1 MGEADIKVNRSGKYP
16 YHAGEKVDITNNFLL
31 MLSQTKKPRRVFREC
46 NSDQRNQRESY
57 VKNVAYNTARQLY
70 VRYSTSMKTILITGG
85 AGFIGSHTAE
95 ALLARGMKV
104 CVLDNLSNGK
114 ASNLPAEA
122 LASGQLK
129 IVEGDVRNAAT
140 VDVAVQGMDAVLHL
154 AAQVSVQRS
163 VTDPVASSGHNITGF
178 LHVMD
183 AVRRHRVA
191 RLVYASSAAVYGI
204 PASLPLSEDATPR
217 PLSPYGLEKLVN
229 DQYAELF
236 RTLYGIS
243 SIGMRYF
250 NVYGPRQDPTSPY
263 AGVISKFANGLQTGT
278 PLRVFGDG
286 AQTRDFVYVGDVAQ
300 ANVRALEASVQ
311 GVLNVGTGRTVSLVE
326 LIQAMAQAFGAKP
339 HVRYEPASPGD
350 IPHSASSTSRL
361 VQTLAW
367 QPSTSLIDGLGV
379 LAQSL
384 R

>member
-1 MGEADIKVNRSGKYP
+1 MQN
-16 YHAGEKVDITNNFLL
+16 
-31 MLSQTKKPRRVFREC
+31 
-46 NSDQRNQRESY
+46 
-57 VKNVAYNTARQLY
+57 
-70 VRYSTSMKTILITGG
+70 ILITGG

-95 ALLARGMKV
+95 ALLARGMQV
-104 CVLDNLSNGK
+104 RVLDNLSNGK
-114 ASNLPAEA
+114 AANLPAAA
-122 LASGQLK
+122 LTSGQLTL
-129 IVEGDVRNAAT
+129 VEGDVRDAAA
-140 VDVAVQGMDAVLHL
+140 VDAAVQGMDAVLHL

-163 VTDPVASSGHNITGF
+163 VAEPVASSGHNITGF

-204 PASLPLSEDATPR
+204 PASLPLSEDATPG
-217 PLSPYGLEKLVN
+217 PLSPYGLEKLIN

-236 RTLYGIS
+236 RTLYGVS
-243 SIGMRYF
+243 SVGMRYF

-300 ANVRALEASVQ
+300 ANVRALEARVH
-311 GVLNVGTGRTVSLVE
+311 GVLNVGTGLTASLLE
-326 LIQAMAQAFGAKP
+326 LIKAMEQAFGATS
-339 HVRYEPASPGD
+339 HVRHEPAAPGD
-350 IPHSASSTSRL
+350 IRHSATTTSRL
-361 VQTLAW
+361 VQALAW
-367 QPSTSLIDGLGV
+367 QPSTALIDGLGA

-384 R
+384 RSD